1 MKLGSFRLGMR
12 TFKTG
17 LAVMIIVAIFVLI
30 DRGNPMIAA
39 VFSLRQD
46 FETTVEFGKSRVLA
60 NALGGGFAIAYFL
73 IYEYFNEASLVQIL
87 VLPTFL
93 MLLIS
98 INDGIGNNKGIIG
111 STAALLMI
119 ALTIPAD
126 ATYMYAVER
135 VFDTFIGTVIAILM
149 NIGVH
154 PKKPEEVVAE
164 IEARQQ
170 R

>member
-1 MKLGSFRLGMR
+1 ML
-12 TFKTG
+12 
-17 LAVMIIVAIFVLI
+17 
-30 DRGNPMIAA
+30 
-39 VFSLRQD
+39 
-46 FETTVEFGKSRVLA
+46 
-60 NALGGGFAIAYFL
+60 FL

-126 ATYMYAVER
+126 AMYMYAVER

>member
-1 MKLGSFRLGMR
+1 M
-12 TFKTG
+12 
-17 LAVMIIVAIFVLI
+17 
-30 DRGNPMIAA
+30 
-39 VFSLRQD
+39 
-46 FETTVEFGKSRVLA
+46 
-60 NALGGGFAIAYFL
+60 
-73 IYEYFNEASLVQIL
+73 
-87 VLPTFL
+87 
-93 MLLIS
+93 
-98 INDGIGNNKGIIG
+98 
-111 STAALLMI
+111 MI

-135 VFDTFIGTVIAILM
+135 VFDTFIGTVVAILM